1 MISTLIAGLSL
12 LILSGIAENFMS
24 YMLFSEVP
32 NHPEDKIIES
42 VNSEQLFKRATD
54 N

>member
-12 LILSGIAENFMS
+12 LILSGIAESFMS
-24 YMLFSEVP
+24 YMLFTKIS
-32 NHPEDKIIES
+32 NYPEDKIIQS
-42 VNSEQLFKRATD
+42 VNSEQLLKRATD